1 MIEVMTVDSKVTG
14 VAVAVGCCG
23 VLVAVGAAVASA
35 VATSVAAASAGVPS
49 PLGGA
54 PAGWVPDGG
63 LPDMLG
69 VELVCEL
76 QAARLIN
83 SRLAISK
90 VKIVFLVITLSRKRI
105 QAANG

>member
-35 VATSVAAASAGVPS
+35 VTASVVAASAGAPS

-63 LPDMLG
+63 FPDMLG

-83 SRLAISK
+83 SRLAMIK
-90 VKIVFLVITLSRKRI
+90 VKIVFLVITLSRKGV
-105 QAANG
+105 QAAND